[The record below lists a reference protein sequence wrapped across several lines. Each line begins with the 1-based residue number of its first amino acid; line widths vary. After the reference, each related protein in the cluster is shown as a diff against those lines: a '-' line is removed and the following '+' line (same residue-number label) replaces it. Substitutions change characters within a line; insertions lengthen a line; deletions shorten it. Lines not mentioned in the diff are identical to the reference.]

1 MKTPPLLQ
9 VKHLST
15 HYGKAQILEDLSFDL
30 LERQVVTIVGP
41 NGGGKSTLL
50 NSLMGL
56 IPCRAQLLFHGQDI
70 STLPL
75 EERVLLGLS
84 LVPEKRELF
93 NTMSVEDNIELG
105 SYRQVLLS
113 PKAVK
118 SSFERVYE
126 LFPKLKERRHQ
137 ITGTLSGGERQ
148 MLAIARALMS
158 APVLLMLDEPSL
170 GLAPLIV
177 KEIFEAIV
185 LLQQTGVTIL
195 LVEQNARAALS
206 VADHGHVLEMGRFS
220 LSGPAS
226 ELALD
231 ERVIETYLGFG
242 KAPPSA
248 LN

>member
-1 MKTPPLLQ
+1 
-9 VKHLST
+9 
-15 HYGKAQILEDLSFDL
+15 
-30 LERQVVTIVGP
+30 
-41 NGGGKSTLL
+41 
-50 NSLMGL
+50 MGL
-56 IPCRAQLLFHGQDI
+56 IPCQAQLLFQGEDI
-70 STLPL
+70 SALPL

-118 SSFERVYE
+118 SSFEKVYE

-158 APVLLMLDEPSL
+158 APKLLMLDEPSL

-177 KEIFEAIV
+177 KEIFETIV
-185 LLQQTGVTIL
+185 LLQQSGVSIL

-206 VADHGHVLEMGRFS
+206 VADQGHVLEMGHFS

-226 ELALD
+226 ELAND
-231 ERVIETYLGFG
+231 QRVIETYLGFG
-242 KAPPSA
+242 KAPVSP
-248 LN
+248 

>member
-1 MKTPPLLQ
+1 MKTPLLLQ
-9 VKHLST
+9 VNQLST
-15 HYGKAQILEDLSFDL
+15 RYGKALILEDLSFEL
-30 LERQVVTIVGP
+30 FERQVVTIVGP

-56 IPCRAQLLFHGQDI
+56 IPCQAQLLFQGEDI
-70 STLPL
+70 SALPL

-118 SSFERVYE
+118 SSFEKVYE

-158 APVLLMLDEPSL
+158 APKLLMLDEPSL

-177 KEIFEAIV
+177 KEIFETIV
-185 LLQQTGVTIL
+185 LLQQSGVSIFWWSKTHGLPCQWQTRAMCWRWDTSVSRVQPVSSPTI
-195 LVEQNARAALS
+195 NASLKPIWAL
-206 VADHGHVLEMGRFS
+206 A
-220 LSGPAS
+220 
-226 ELALD
+226 
-231 ERVIETYLGFG
+231 
-242 KAPPSA
+242 KPPSPHD
-248 LN
+248 

>member
-1 MKTPPLLQ
+1 MKTPQLLQ
-9 VKHLST
+9 VKKLST
-15 HYGKAQILEDLSFDL
+15 RYGKALILEDLSFEL
-30 LERQVVTIVGP
+30 FERQVVTIVGP

-56 IPCRAQLLFHGQDI
+56 IPCQAQLLFQGEDI
-70 STLPL
+70 SALPL

-118 SSFERVYE
+118 SSFEKVYE

-158 APVLLMLDEPSL
+158 APKLLMLDEPSL

-177 KEIFEAIV
+177 KEIFETIV
-185 LLQQTGVTIL
+185 LLQKSGVSIL

-206 VADHGHVLEMGRFS
+206 VADQGHVLEMGHFS

-226 ELALD
+226 ELAND
-231 ERVIETYLGFG
+231 QRVIETYLGFG
-242 KAPPSA
+242 KAPVSP
-248 LN
+248 

>member
-1 MKTPPLLQ
+1 MKTPLLLQ
-9 VKHLST
+9 VNQLST
-15 HYGKAQILEDLSFDL
+15 RYGKALILEDLSFEL
-30 LERQVVTIVGP
+30 FERQVVTIVGP

-56 IPCRAQLLFHGQDI
+56 IPCQAQLLFQGEDI
-70 STLPL
+70 SALPL

-118 SSFERVYE
+118 SSFEKVYE

-158 APVLLMLDEPSL
+158 APKLLMLDEPSL

-177 KEIFEAIV
+177 KEIFETIV
-185 LLQQTGVTIL
+185 LLQQSGVSIL

-206 VADHGHVLEMGRFS
+206 VADQGHVLEMGHFS

-226 ELALD
+226 ELAND
-231 ERVIETYLGFG
+231 QRVIETYLGFG
-242 KAPPSA
+242 KAPVSP
-248 LN
+248 